1 MKNPETQRKVWSGG
15 KLRKK
20 DMNKQTN
27 LKSSIFNQTGLR
39 DCWIR
44 KAGYSDWNVMIIAMS
59 WMGCQAEIFTL
70 TFFLHNEE
78 TSAQL
83 EKLVTFDTETLIFI
97 TQESIK
103 KSLKSWISL
112 KCSTRKD
119 SLKSLLHTS
128 QLEATIFF
136 TIIHSKWNAE
146 KNTGLGREMSD
157 NLEGS
162 VVFLIIFFLICCE
175 RSSRVTLLY
184 LTHAHSHILP
194 TVM

>member
-70 TFFLHNEE
+70 TFFTQWGNICTAREACHIWHRNFNFHHARKHKEIFKKLDLTEVLH
-78 TSAQL
+78 
-83 EKLVTFDTETLIFI
+83 EKRFTQILVAHLTAGSYNILHHHTL
-97 TQESIK
+97 QV
-103 KSLKSWISL
+103 
-112 KCSTRKD
+112 KCRKEHRAG
-119 SLKSLLHTS
+119 KRNV
-128 QLEATIFF
+128 
-136 TIIHSKWNAE
+136 W
-146 KNTGLGREMSD
+146 
-157 NLEGS
+157 
-162 VVFLIIFFLICCE
+162 
-175 RSSRVTLLY
+175 
-184 LTHAHSHILP
+184 
-194 TVM
+194 